1 MLEKAEYI
9 MEHTLDSDVNDSG
22 CSTCKLAECGYY
34 YDECP
39 SGYRGGKLLVTNAF
53 SGSMINLEN
62 YTTQVSK
69 ISEEEF
75 LELIRDAES
84 HISHPGIA
92 RRYHLPVNKSHINL
106 VPGDELLVVYIHGG
120 KLPSNGKLPW
130 NCRLTYEHIR
140 IGSPKNGGDLV

>member
-9 MEHTLDSDVNDSG
+9 KDHTLDSDFKNSG
-22 CSTCKLAECGYY
+22 CSSCTLSECGYY

-39 SGYRGGKLLVTNAF
+39 LGYRGGKLIVTNAF
-53 SGSMINLEN
+53 SGSMIQIEN
-62 YTTQVSK
+62 YTTCVSK

-75 LELIRDAES
+75 LELIKDAES

-92 RRYHLPVNKSHINL
+92 RRYHLPVNKKHINC

-120 KLPSNGKLPW
+120 KLPFNGKLPW
-130 NCRLTYEHIR
+130 NVQLTYEHIR
-140 IGSPKNGGDLV
+140 IGSEKVIE